1 VGFLDPVRPYRKC
14 FHPSNSKLVA
24 PERAPALDFSLIFSR
39 ATVSEIQYAMD
50 SHAAGTGSTPTAPI
64 SQHMVGPPCLRQYA
78 TYELITWQPQGR
90 LDDAMLDRIAEWLVN
105 IEKVSLPFKRFVD
118 FSQLTTIAIR
128 TRHVFEFARERA
140 EQFAGTVAVRTALY
154 CDDWV
159 GFGIARLYES
169 LMENTH
175 IEARAFQDLNRAAE
189 WLGIPAD
196 VLTLDDEPAPP
207 TGSRT

>member
-1 VGFLDPVRPYRKC
+1 MNC
-14 FHPSNSKLVA
+14 F
-24 PERAPALDFSLIFSR
+24 D
-39 ATVSEIQYAMD
+39 
-50 SHAAGTGSTPTAPI
+50 
-64 SQHMVGPPCLRQYA
+64 
-78 TYELITWQPQGR
+78 GR
-90 LDDAMLDRIAEWLVN
+90 FKIK
-105 IEKVSLPFKRFVD
+105 KVSLPFKRFVD

-196 VLTLDDEPAPP
+196 LLTLEDEPVPL
-207 TGSRT
+207 TGSGT